1 MAGGVIMELKLRS
14 MSYEYNAMQIGQLV
28 REFAAACS
36 RHNLDVWLDG
46 CRSVAATHKLSVVY
60 EITLEPE
67 TRDPKKLGNRITA
80 VFRDQG
86 DPSDPVA
93 PVCRLWRGRK
103 NNLGWVTGQPVF
115 VGDDMFIIT
124 RDKHAGWCWFS
135 VDRIQPATGLERE
148 ETEAAEK

>member
-1 MAGGVIMELKLRS
+1 MELKIRS
-14 MSYEYNAMQIGQLV
+14 MSYEYNAMRIGQLV

-67 TRDPKKLGNRITA
+67 TRDPKKFGNRITA

-103 NNLGWVTGQPVF
+103 NNLGWVTGQLVF
-115 VGDDMFIIT
+115 VDDDMFIIT

>member
-1 MAGGVIMELKLRS
+1 MELKIRS
-14 MSYEYNAMQIGQLV
+14 MSYEYNAMRIGQLV

-67 TRDPKKLGNRITA
+67 TRDPKKFGNRITA

-103 NNLGWVTGQPVF
+103 NNLGWVTGQLVF
-115 VGDDMFIIT
+115 VDDDMFIIT

-148 ETEAAEK
+148 ETEAAGK